1 MQRFLLMAGLL
12 AFVGGTAV
20 TTTGCSK
27 EQRAKAKDKMK
38 TAGAKMKAAAKK
50 AGASMKAGAKKAAAS
65 AKRLGKKAAAGAK
78 KLGTKAKI
86 AAAGIAATAVA
97 ATSKK
102 KWLCKCQ
109 VYKDGDGS
117 HTGTW
122 EGRVSARTRL
132 GAEKGTAANSACEE
146 ATAQETVDCKKCS
159 CRPDTGT
166 APEGLK
172 KAG

>member
-1 MQRFLLMAGLL
+1 MKKFLLMAGLF
-12 AFVGGTAV
+12 AFVGGTVA

-50 AGASMKAGAKKAAAS
+50 AGAKMKAGAKKAAAS

-78 KLGTKAKI
+78 KMGAKAKI
-86 AAAGIAATAVA
+86 AAAGVAAATVA

-109 VYKDGDGS
+109 VYKDGDGA
-117 HTGTW
+117 HAGTW
-122 EGRVSARTRL
+122 EGRVTARSRV
-132 GAEKGTAANSACEE
+132 GAEKGTAANSACEM